1 MTSLQDSPHP
11 LVYRV
16 TSLPPEW
23 HAPLASTGEHTFR
36 STVRA
41 LEGMQKEAVV
51 HGSSRGS
58 AWRLVCD
65 EGPYLNGTDLAP
77 FPLGFFCA
85 GMAASFMAELLP
97 LVREHDIP
105 FSKLKLLQDNR
116 YAMEGS
122 ALKGTMTGSALPVE
136 LQLVTDSPAD
146 PQSLQKILRSA
157 IERSPASALLGEL
170 LNSHFTL
177 IHNNKRLEPVR
188 VRASAEIPPPRPAGF
203 DALKPEHATPMPDA
217 IISKLRSAEVIQG
230 VSGGSGSSL
239 SASQKRVLHMQG
251 ECRVREDGLFQIDV
265 NLFQPLGSQFRFLA
279 DPAGERAP
287 DGLVYLNAGLA
298 FCFMTQIG
306 RYMTIRKQPL
316 DDYCIVQDTHF
327 SFSKQDARPRM
338 QPVVTH
344 VYLESGHDDAYATD
358 VVAMSEQTCFLHA
371 ACRQS
376 IPLQCHELGYAIPII
391 P

>member
-1 MTSLQDSPHP
+1 MASIQASPHP

-16 TSLPPEW
+16 ANLPADW
-23 HAPLASTGEHTFR
+23 RAPANAGTGWVFR
-36 STVRA
+36 TTARA

-51 HGSSRGS
+51 HDARGDH

-85 GMAASFMAELLP
+85 GMVATFMTELRQLLREKGISFT
-97 LVREHDIP
+97 R
-105 FSKLKLLQDNR
+105 LKLLQDNR
-116 YAMEGS
+116 YGMEGS

-146 PQSLQKILRSA
+146 SPQLQAVLQAA
-157 IERSPASALLGEL
+157 IDRSPATALLGEV
-170 LNSHFTL
+170 LNSRFTL
-177 IHNNKRLEPVR
+177 VHNGKRVEPVR
-188 VRASAEIPPPRPAGF
+188 VASAAEAPPPQPQGF
-203 DALKPEHATPMPDA
+203 DALEPEAGTHVAKD
-217 IISKLRSAEVIQG
+217 IIKKLRSAEVVQG

-239 SASQKRVLHMQG
+239 QASQKRILHMQG
-251 ECRVREDGLFQIDV
+251 ECRLRDDGLFTIDV

-287 DGLVYLNAGLA
+287 DGLVYLNAGVA
-298 FCFMTQIG
+298 FCFLTQIG
-306 RYMTIRKQPL
+306 RYTAIHKKPL
-316 DDYCIVQDTHF
+316 DGYCIVQDTLF
-327 SFSKQDARPRM
+327 DWQDTQARM

-344 VYLESGHDDAYATD
+344 VYLDSPHEDAFATD

-371 ACRQS
+371 ACRQRV
-376 IPLQCHELGYAIPII
+376 PVQRKELGYAIPLI